1 MGSEQKILKLNELA
15 SNLDLLRNNHK
26 KVVLC
31 HGVFDLLHVG
41 HIRYFKQA
49 RTYGDVL
56 VVTITPDRYV
66 DKGPE
71 RPAFNE
77 NIRAEVVAELDCVDY
92 VAINEWPTAENTLQ
106 LLKPHFYA
114 KGSEFKEIGSDYTGK
129 IDAEMEVVKKIG
141 ARIIFTEDIVFS
153 STNLINRFL
162 SNMPEEVR
170 EYLHIFRHRHNID
183 EIFETLDHMSNLRVL
198 IVGDT
203 IIDDYQYCET
213 LGKSSKDP
221 ILALKYLSN
230 DLFAGGVLAIAN
242 HVANFT
248 DQVQL
253 VSVLGEKD
261 SHREFIQQSLNP
273 HITMEL
279 FSKKDSPTLIK
290 RRFLDGHSLNKLWE
304 IYIMD
309 DSSLPED
316 INQEL
321 CRWVK
326 DRISDFDLIIAADFG
341 HGTITS
347 KLIRILTAEAP
358 FLAVNTQ
365 ANAGNRRFHTISR
378 YPRANFLCLAEHEIR
393 LEARNLTGPLRP
405 IMERLAKKLSVQR
418 LVITM
423 GRKGCLVYGLDGNF
437 INVPSLSSNVV
448 DRIGAGD
455 ALFSLTSMAAAQSVN
470 DEILGFIGNVAGAQ
484 AVNILGN
491 QKSIEKLNLKK
502 FIKTLLK

>member
-1 MGSEQKILKLNELA
+1 MGSEQKILKLDQLT
-15 SNLDLLRNNHK
+15 SNLELLRNDQK
-26 KVVLC
+26 KIVLC

-41 HIRYFKQA
+41 HLRYFKQA

-92 VAINEWPTAENTLQ
+92 VAINEWPTAENTLK
-106 LLKPHFYA
+106 LLRPHFYA
-114 KGSEFKEIGSDYTGK
+114 KGSEFKAAGSDYTGK
-129 IDAEMEVVKKIG
+129 IDAEMEVVKNIG
-141 ARIIFTEDIVFS
+141 AQIIFTEDIVFS
-153 STNLINRFL
+153 STHLINRFL

-170 EYLHIFRHRHNID
+170 DYLRLFRHRHNID
-183 EIFETLDHMSNLRVL
+183 EIFEILDHLSSLRVL
-198 IVGDT
+198 IIGDT

-221 ILALKYLSN
+221 ILALRYLSN
-230 DLFAGGVLAIAN
+230 DLFAGGGLAIAN
-242 HVANFT
+242 HVANFA
-248 DQVQL
+248 DQVHL
-253 VSVLGEKD
+253 VTVLGEKD
-261 SHREFIQQSLNP
+261 SYREFIQQNLNP
-273 HITMEL
+273 NISTEF
-279 FSKKDSPTLIK
+279 FSKKDAPTLIK
-290 RRFLDGHSLNKLWE
+290 RRFLDGHSLNKLLE

-316 INQEL
+316 INQEI

-326 DRISDFDLIIAADFG
+326 ERISDFDLIIAADFG
-341 HGTITS
+341 HGTISS

-378 YPRANFLCLAEHEIR
+378 YPRVNFLCLAEHEIR
-393 LEARNLTGPLRP
+393 LEARNLNGPLRP

-437 INVPSLSSNVV
+437 INVPSRSSTVV

-455 ALFSLTSMAAAQSVN
+455 AFFSLTSLAAAQGVN

-491 QKSIEKLNLKK
+491 QKSINKMNLKK
-502 FIKTLLK
+502 FITTLLK